1 MRMQTLN
8 LKLEIKALND
18 REFEG
23 YGSVFNN
30 MDLVG
35 DVIAPGAFKSSLA
48 EHNAAGTM
56 PLMFWMHRPDQV
68 AGAWVSMKED
78 KRGLAVKG
86 ELADTQLGNEMR
98 TLLKMRALRGL
109 SIGFR
114 TLDSDW
120 VDDDENGVHRVLK
133 ELDLVEV
140 SLVSMAANPLAE
152 VSAVKS
158 RLTADGTYVPSSKET
173 EMMLRKGGFSKAAAR
188 DMVFKMFGAGAM
200 LEPEEDGKSG
210 AMLDLGE
217 VKIDRLLKAF
227 TAEIKP
233 ATETTAV
240 PFWRR

>member
-48 EHNAAGTM
+48 EHSAAGTM

-188 DMVFKMFGAGAM
+188 DMVFKMFGSGAM

-217 VKIDRLLKAF
+217 VNIGRLLKAF
-227 TAEIKP
+227 TAETKP
-233 ATETTAV
+233 ATDV
-240 PFWRR
+240 PWWRR